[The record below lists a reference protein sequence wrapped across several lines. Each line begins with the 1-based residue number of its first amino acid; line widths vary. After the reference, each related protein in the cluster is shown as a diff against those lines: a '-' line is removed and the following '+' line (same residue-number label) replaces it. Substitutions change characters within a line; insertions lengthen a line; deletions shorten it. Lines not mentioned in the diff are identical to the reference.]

1 MQRPNPITF
10 LALCWVA
17 IMPAS
22 AHSADDLRVMSF
34 NIRFATASDGQNAW
48 PNRKEFLLETIQ
60 AFAPDLLG
68 TQETLAIQRDF
79 LKQALSDFEVIAA
92 GRDDGAEKGE
102 MMALFFRKARFEKLD
117 GGHFW
122 LSETPDVVGSKSWD
136 SSLPRMVTWVKL
148 KDRQSPS
155 ALPIAYFNTH
165 FDHRG
170 HQARLESSRLI
181 RRKIAELAPGCRVI
195 VTGDFNTGEGT
206 APHDAMFVTEE
217 GNRPVLF
224 DTFRKAH
231 PARSNSEGTFNG
243 FDPGAIDGARI
254 DWIGCSPDFEIRS
267 AAIDRTARDGRTP
280 SDHFPVTAV
289 LAYAS
294 SAVSNPANDGR
305 TLRVLS
311 YNIHHGRGM
320 DDKVDLERIAKVI
333 RDARPDLVAL
343 QEVDRGTTRTGKVD
357 QAAELARLT
366 GLHGSFG
373 KAIDYAGGDYGQA
386 ILSRFPIGE
395 TKIHW
400 LPGEPDRE
408 RRIAFETRVD
418 FEGRKLRFVTTHLH
432 HANDGFRQRQAEK
445 INEIYGDDSTL
456 TILAGDLNAYP
467 DSEPLKILK
476 KFWTVANE
484 APGLVSF
491 PADKPN
497 RLIDYVIFKPAK
509 GIEVTEQQ
517 VIEEPI
523 ASDHRPVIVELGI
536 NSSDR

>member
-1 MQRPNPITF
+1 MKRLQPITF
-10 LALCWVA
+10 LALCW
-17 IMPAS
+17 ITLMPAF
-22 AHSADDLRVMSF
+22 ANSADNIRVMSF
-34 NIRFATASDGQNAW
+34 NIRFATASDGVNAW
-48 PNRKEFLLETIQ
+48 QNRKELLLETIR

-79 LKQALSDFEVIAA
+79 LQQAMIDFEVLAA

-102 MMALFFRKARFEKLD
+102 MMALFFRKSRFEKLG

-122 LSETPDVVGSKSWD
+122 LSETPDSVGSKSWD

-148 KDRQSPS
+148 KDRQNPS
-155 ALPIAYFNTH
+155 ALPTAYFNTH

-170 HQARLESSRLI
+170 QQARLESSRLI

-206 APHDAMFVTEE
+206 APYDAMFATDND
-217 GNRPVLF
+217 NRPVLI
-224 DTFRKAH
+224 DTFRKSN
-231 PARSNSEGTFNG
+231 PARTDAEGTFNG
-243 FDPGAIDGARI
+243 FDPGVINGARI
-254 DWIGCSPDFEIRS
+254 DWIGCSPDFEVLS
-267 AAIDRTARDGRTP
+267 ATIDRTARDGRTP
-280 SDHFPVTAV
+280 SDHFPITAV
-289 LAYAS
+289 LASGAAAAS
-294 SAVSNPANDGR
+294 KTKTGFR
-305 TLRVLS
+305 TLRILS

-320 DDKVDLERIAKVI
+320 DDKVDLERIARVI
-333 RDARPDLVAL
+333 RESKPDLVAL
-343 QEVDRGTTRTGKVD
+343 QEVDRNTTRTAKVD
-357 QAAELARLT
+357 QTAELARLT
-366 GLHGSFG
+366 GLHGTFG

-408 RRIAFETRVD
+408 RRIAFETQVD

-445 INEIYGDDSTL
+445 INAIYGDDATL

-476 KFWTVANE
+476 KLWTIAND

-491 PADKPN
+491 PAEKPN
-497 RLIDYVIFKPAK
+497 RLIDYVIFKPSK
-509 GIEVTEQQ
+509 GIDVTGQR
-517 VIEEPI
+517 VIDEPV
-523 ASDHRPVIVELGI
+523 ASDHRPVLVELKFTE
-536 NSSDR
+536 